1 MVTQNYEMKIEKGAG
16 IELSDLAVVAQW
28 QSTGS
33 PGQMYQD
40 CTPLGILN

>member
-1 MVTQNYEMKIEKGAG
+1 MKIEKGAG
-16 IELSDLAVVAQW
+16 VELSDLAIMAQW

-40 CTPLGILN
+40 GTPLSILN